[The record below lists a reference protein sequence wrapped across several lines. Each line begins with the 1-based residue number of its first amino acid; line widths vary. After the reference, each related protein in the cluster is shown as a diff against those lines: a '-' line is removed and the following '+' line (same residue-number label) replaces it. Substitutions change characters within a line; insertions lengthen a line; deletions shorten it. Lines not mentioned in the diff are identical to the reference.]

1 MTAVAGDFYE
11 FVLVDRNRAGFL
23 VADVSGHGVPAALIA
38 AMIKVAMQ
46 SVVSCA
52 QEPREVLRG
61 LNRVLFGQL
70 RGAIPPR
77 SEDNLKPCFRDR
89 SHKQGREN
97 ALAADGCG
105 QLSQRV
111 LLEGAARIGLRLG

>member
-1 MTAVAGDFYE
+1 LSLDHFRIRH
-11 FVLVDRNRAGFL
+11 LLD
-23 VADVSGHGVPAALIA
+23 ADGHGI
-38 AMIKVAMQ
+38 
-46 SVVSCA
+46 
-52 QEPREVLRG
+52 
-61 LNRVLFGQL
+61 LFGQL